1 MQTGVERHVDL
12 VELERA
18 LRADPLDGLARVV
31 AQVAAGLAIERD
43 ESHPRRCCHSSRVEH
58 VELVVFGLLVA
69 IAALAVLAG
78 VLRVPYPI
86 TLVLGGT
93 VIGFLPGIPSVELDP
108 DIVLL
113 IFLPPLLYGAAFFA
127 SVREL
132 RQNARAIATL
142 AIPLVFVTMAAVAV
156 AAHEVIGLGWAE
168 SFVLGAIVSPTD
180 AVAPTEIMRRVG
192 APRRLLAIVEGEN
205 LTNDWTALVLYRF
218 AVAAVVSGSF
228 SLWKAGLEFI
238 ASGIG
243 GVIVGLAAGWLIR
256 QVRARLNDPP
266 TEITISILSGY
277 VGYLPA
283 EELGL
288 SGVIAAVTTGL
299 YMAWYTPQLTTAVMR
314 LQGVAVWEILTFLL
328 NAVLFLLVGLQLP
341 GILDDL
347 SGRSA
352 GELVLWGALAS
363 AVVILVRLAWMFT
376 LPYVARLIDRRGA
389 RRRRR
394 LRAPERFV
402 VGWAGMRGSVSLA
415 AALAIPLE
423 TDAGAPFP
431 GRDLII
437 FLAFAVILV
446 TLVGQGLTLGPLI
459 DKLGL
464 DDDDEESHED
474 TLARRRVAEAA
485 LERLE
490 ELGEPDW
497 ISPESVGRARQL
509 FDYRQRR
516 FGALE
521 DGDGDNFE
529 DRANAWR
536 RLMYDLYDAQ
546 REALLDLRNNGAIS
560 DDIRRRVER
569 DIDLEETRI
578 EN

>member
-1 MQTGVERHVDL
+1 
-12 VELERA
+12 
-18 LRADPLDGLARVV
+18 
-31 AQVAAGLAIERD
+31 
-43 ESHPRRCCHSSRVEH
+43 VEH
-58 VELVVFGLLVA
+58 VELIVFGLLLA
-69 IAALAVLAG
+69 IAGLAVVARVVG
-78 VLRVPYPI
+78 VPYPI
-86 TLVLGGT
+86 TLVLGGA
-93 VIGFLPGIPSVELDP
+93 VIGFLPGVPTVELDP

-113 IFLPPLLYGAAFFA
+113 IFLPPLLYGAAFFS

-132 RQNARAIATL
+132 RQNVKAIATL

-156 AAHEVIGLGWAE
+156 VAHEVVGLGWSE

-192 APRRLLAIVEGEN
+192 APRRLVAIVEGEN

-228 SLWKAGLEFI
+228 TLWKAGLEFI
-238 ASGIG
+238 ASGVG
-243 GVIVGLAAGWLIR
+243 GLIVGLAAGWLIR
-256 QVRARLNDPP
+256 QVRSRIDDPP

-283 EELGL
+283 EELGF

-341 GILDDL
+341 GILDAL
-347 SGRSA
+347 SGRA
-352 GELVLWGALAS
+352 TGELVLWGALVS
-363 AVVILVRLAWMFT
+363 AVVVLVRLAWVFT
-376 LPYVARLIDRRGA
+376 LPYVSRLIDRRES

-394 LRAPERFV
+394 LGAPQRFV

-446 TLVGQGLTLGPLI
+446 TLVGQGLTLSPLI
-459 DKLGL
+459 EWFGVH
-464 DDDDEESHED
+464 DDGEETHED

-485 LERLE
+485 LARLE
-490 ELGEPDW
+490 ELGEPEW

-521 DGDGDNFE
+521 DGDGDNYE
-529 DRANAWR
+529 ERAEAWR

-546 REALLDLRNNGAIS
+546 REALLELRNTGAIS
-560 DDIRRRVER
+560 DEVRRRVER

>member
-1 MQTGVERHVDL
+1 VDHI
-12 VELERA
+12 ELIVFGLLLA
-18 LRADPLDGLARVV
+18 IAGLAVLARVV
-31 AQVAAGLAIERD
+31 G
-43 ESHPRRCCHSSRVEH
+43 
-58 VELVVFGLLVA
+58 
-69 IAALAVLAG
+69 
-78 VLRVPYPI
+78 VPYPI
-86 TLVLGGT
+86 TLVMGGA
-93 VIGFLPGIPSVELDP
+93 VIGFLPGVPSVELEP
-108 DIVLL
+108 DLVLL
-113 IFLPPLLYGAAFFA
+113 IFLPPLLYGAAFFT

-132 RQNARAIATL
+132 RQNVRAIAAL

-156 AAHEVIGLGWAE
+156 AVHELVGLGWAE

-180 AVAPTEIMRRVG
+180 AVAPAEIMRRVG
-192 APRRLLAIVEGEN
+192 APRRLVAIVEGEN
-205 LTNDWTALVLYRF
+205 LTNDWTALILYRV

-228 SLWKAGLEFI
+228 TFWKAGLEFV

-243 GVIVGLAAGWLIR
+243 GVVVGFAAGWLIR
-256 QVRARLNDPP
+256 QVRARMDDPP
-266 TEITISILSGY
+266 IEITISILSGY

-283 EELGL
+283 EELGF

-299 YMAWYTPQLTTAVMR
+299 YMAWHTPQLTTPVMR

-341 GILDDL
+341 GILDAL
-347 SGRSA
+347 SGRA
-352 GELVLWGALAS
+352 TADLVLWGALVS
-363 AVVILVRLAWMFT
+363 AVVVFVRLAWTFA
-376 LPYVARLIDRRGA
+376 LPYVMRAIDRRKSRRA
-389 RRRRR
+389 RRIPADQR
-394 LRAPERFV
+394 LV

-415 AALAIPLE
+415 AALAIPLR

-431 GRDLII
+431 ERDLII

-446 TLVGQGLTLGPLI
+446 TLIGQGLTLGPLI
-459 DKLGL
+459 HRLGIE
-464 DDDDEESHED
+464 DDGQESHED
-474 TLARRRVAEAA
+474 TLARRRAAEAA
-485 LERLE
+485 LARLD

-509 FDYRQRR
+509 FAYRERR

-521 DGDGDNFE
+521 DGAEENFE
-529 DRANAWR
+529 GRADAWR
-536 RLMYDLYDAQ
+536 RLMHQLYGAQ
-546 REALLDLRNNGAIS
+546 RDALIELRNAGEIS